1 MLVYMSEQDLEFTR
15 EILRKVRQIEIRS
28 NRLVAELF
36 AGSYH
41 SAFKGQGIDFEEVRE
56 YQPGDEVRTIDWN
69 VTAKEGTPFVKQYK
83 EERELTILLAVDI
96 SKSTRYGSDTQS
108 KREKLA
114 ELAALIAFSACRNG
128 DKVGLLLFTDETELY
143 LPPTKGHKHVLR
155 ILREILFRPT
165 LGKSTDLNNAVRV
178 LNQVTRRRAVVFLL
192 SDFILNQAFDDEE
205 GLGLEALLHQ
215 LSYTRLKH
223 DLICVRVFDE
233 RETELPNIGLINL
246 KDSESGQMITLD
258 TANSNTRKQY
268 SETYL
273 KKSKLLSQKLK
284 RRGIDEFV
292 ISTEGDFAKDLFSF
306 FKRRGKRRFG

>member
-1 MLVYMSEQDLEFTR
+1 MSEQDLEFTR

-69 VTAKEGTPFVKQYK
+69 VTAKEGTPFVKHYK

-258 TANSNTRKQY
+258 TANPNTRKQY

>member
-1 MLVYMSEQDLEFTR
+1 MSEQDLEFTR

-205 GLGLEALLHQ
+205 GLSLEALLHQ

-233 RETELPNIGLINL
+233 RETELPNIGLITL

-258 TANSNTRKQY
+258 TANPNTRKQY